1 MERRRFLAAGAV
13 GVGTAVFGGAASSGA
28 GAEPGGVEFGRAG
41 AGGLAQSGLAQG
53 GVGAEDGGQGGV
65 GQGGGEQSGV
75 VRTGAE
81 QWAALG
87 WRELAGRRVGVL
99 TNPTGVLVDQ
109 THVVDSM
116 VAAGVPPVAV
126 FGPEHGFRG
135 TAQAGG
141 SEGDYLDP
149 RTSIPV
155 YDAYGADAAK
165 LAGLLTKAGVEHV
178 VFDIAD
184 IGARFY
190 TYIWSMYTAMQAAA
204 RVGARFTVLDRP
216 NPVGGEAHGPQ
227 LDPAYATGVGRK
239 PIVQQHGMTVGELA
253 GFFNAEFLPSDGG
266 AVADLRVVEV
276 RGWRRS
282 RLDTGLP
289 WVPPSPNVPTRDT
302 ALVYPGTC
310 LFEGLVFSEGRGTT
324 RPFETIGAPGLDWR
338 WAEDL
343 NARGLPGVRFRE
355 AHFTPWF
362 GKFANTACSGV
373 ALQVTDP
380 GGFDAIRTAVEMI
393 VVARSRYPVVFA
405 WRLDNWIDKLSGSD
419 RLRRMVDA
427 GAGADEVVGAWSD
440 ELSTFRTRRRRHL
453 RYR

>member
-28 GAEPGGVEFGRAG
+28 GAEPGGAG
-41 AGGLAQSGLAQG
+41 AGGAG
-53 GVGAEDGGQGGV
+53 GFGPGGV
-65 GQGGGEQSGV
+65 GQEDVGQGGIDQNAV

-81 QWAALG
+81 QLAGRG

-116 VAAGVPPVAV
+116 VAAGVSPVAV

-149 RTSIPV
+149 RTNIPV
-155 YDAYGADAAK
+155 YDAYGADATK

-266 AVADLRVVEV
+266 AVVDLRVVEV

-380 GGFDAIRTAVEMI
+380 GRFDAIRTAVEMI
-393 VVARSRYPVVFA
+393 VVARSRYPAVFA
-405 WRLDNWIDKLSGSD
+405 WRPDNWIDKLSGSD

-427 GAGADEVVGAWSD
+427 GAGADEVVGAWSA